1 MPLSS
6 AATSTGPG
14 PSATSGR
21 RPPSHTTHRGVERD
35 DQRQPASA
43 CVVAIIEN
51 RAKEAST
58 AALTTRPQWTA
69 TLQQAN
75 LLRLQVGMA
84 AMDTDTMKLSLMQYV
99 ESTRTY
105 NNTLSLLQMYE
116 PSALIIVGTNQAVLS
131 TRLNQATRAFHQVPL
146 GRACFDDTKGAAL
159 LGQYAGEGTKVD
171 LEGTALRSSYYLAF
185 GAAGALLSYLE
196 QEQHMFLA
204 ANCLDVDFAG
214 TQNHMQIDLASVEA
228 LELIKPLAAGA
239 ASKKGTSLYR
249 FLNYTKTVGGARLLR
264 ANLLQPLTSLDTLRM
279 RQDAVQEL
287 VSNGD
292 LAFTVGQGLSQ
303 MPKDLD
309 RVCGTLAMRNANTKA
324 NSDAARR
331 ISSLVGSLILLKETL
346 ELLPGLGHPLE
357 GADSELL
364 QAIGTNCTHEVSQ
377 NLLETATEVLDEDVK
392 SSKTSFINRTQQ
404 CFAVKSGVDGIL
416 DLARSTFCRV
426 TEQVHELVDKYKTEY
441 GLDALK
447 VSYAARRGFYMVCP
461 QPGAINKAGEANP
474 ALPRTFIQLD
484 AKNRHNVDCTSHE
497 LNALNSRLK
506 DATNDCMVLTEQV
519 LDATVAV
526 IAQHISHLHKLI
538 DNIALLDMLCS
549 LATVVSRNSE
559 PYVIPQC
566 TQTGPI
572 AIVEGRHPI
581 IETRD
586 DMSFQSNDT
595 YMAEASSF
603 HIITGPNMAG
613 KSTYLRQ
620 VALIVIMAQIGSFV
634 PAKFASVRL
643 VDKLFT
649 RIGTSDSIESNSSS
663 FMVEMQETA
672 HIVNHAT
679 ERSLVIVDELGRAT
693 STADGIGIAWAVSEH
708 LIGLGACT
716 LFATHFS
723 RLSELAAVYP
733 NCKLWHFGVNASA
746 QSERLDYTWKLQEG
760 QQQAVHYG
768 LILANSVGIP
778 EEVAKEAKRVVAR
791 LDAAEQQS
799 QRIHSADPAR
809 RKLADLYSLGHK
821 ASSMSSKQ
829 LGAARRLC

>member
-1 MPLSS
+1 MPVLCPLK
-6 AATSTGPG
+6 ADPDTQDLL
-14 PSATSGR
+14 
-21 RPPSHTTHRGVERD
+21 VKMD
-35 DQRQPASA
+35 D
-43 CVVAIIEN
+43 N
-51 RAKEAST
+51 
-58 AALTTRPQWTA
+58 
-69 TLQQAN
+69 TLHQQE
-75 LLRLQVGMA
+75 VGMA

-131 TRLNQATRAFHQVPL
+131 TGLNQATRAFHQVPL

-159 LGQYAGEGTKVD
+159 LGQYADEGTKVD
-171 LEGTALRSSYYLAF
+171 PEGNALRSSYYLAF

-214 TQNHMQIDLASVEA
+214 AQNHMQIDLASVEA
-228 LELIKPLAAGA
+228 LELIKPLTAGA
-239 ASKKGTSLYR
+239 SSKKSTSLYR

-264 ANLLQPLTSLDTLRM
+264 VNLLQPLTSLDTLRM

-287 VSNGD
+287 VSNDD
-292 LAFTVGQGLSQ
+292 LGFTIGQGLTQ
-303 MPKDLD
+303 MPRDLN
-309 RVCGTLAMRNANTKA
+309 RICGTLAMRNAKIKA

-364 QAIGTNCTHEVSQ
+364 QAIGANCTHEVFHT
-377 NLLETATEVLDEDVK
+377 LLETATEVLDEDVK
-392 SSKTSFINRTQQ
+392 SSKTAFINRTQQ
-404 CFAVKSGVDGIL
+404 CFAVRSGVDGIL

-447 VSYAARRGFYMVCP
+447 V
-461 QPGAINKAGEANP
+461 
-474 ALPRTFIQLD
+474 
-484 AKNRHNVDCTSHE
+484 
-497 LNALNSRLK
+497 
-506 DATNDCMVLTEQV
+506 
-519 LDATVAV
+519 LDATMAV

-538 DNIALLDMLCS
+538 DNLALLDMLCS
-549 LATVVSRNSE
+549 LAGVVSRSSE

-566 TQTGPI
+566 TQAGPI

-586 DMSFQSNDT
+586 GMSFQPNDV
-595 YMAEASSF
+595 YLAEASSF

-643 VDKLFT
+643 MDKLFT

-723 RLSELAAVYP
+723 RLSELTAVYP

-746 QSERLDYTWKLQEG
+746 QSERLDYTWKLQHG

-778 EEVAKEAKRVVAR
+778 EQVAREAKRVVAR

-809 RKLADLYSLGHK
+809 QRLADLYSLGHK
-821 ASSMSSKQ
+821 VQCLASSWAQQAGVATTWNRVEDRSFVV
-829 LGAARRLC
+829 ARQDGCRKI